1 MDRRPYR
8 RESEERRRE
17 DLIGA
22 ALGLVAEGGAQAAT
36 VRAIAQKAGVTPG
49 LIRHYFASKD
59 ELTRAA
65 FARLM
70 AEMTEQSAAVLQ
82 DAPEDPALRLGLF
95 IAAAV
100 SPPVADP
107 EAVALWAGFV
117 HGVRRDTAMREV
129 HGLSYLAFR
138 DLLQSL
144 ITALPQASAPSD
156 TFCDARAKAIA
167 CNALIDGLWMESG
180 LLPEAFAPEEIV
192 TIALRAAGAI
202 LGCELLSPYQTYR
215 NTK

>member
-22 ALGLVAEGGAQAAT
+22 ALDLVAEGGAQAAT

-65 FARLM
+65 YGHLM
-70 AEMTEQSAAVLQ
+70 AAMTEQSAVVLQ
-82 DAPEDPALRLGLF
+82 DAPEDPALRLALF

-117 HGVRRDTAMREV
+117 HGVRRDAAMREV
-129 HGLSYLAFR
+129 HALTYLAFR
-138 DLLQSL
+138 DLLQEL
-144 ITALPQASAPSD
+144 IAALPQPQPP
-156 TFCDARAKAIA
+156 CDARAKAIA

-192 TIALRAAGAI
+192 SIALHAAGAI
-202 LGCELLSPYQTYR
+202 LGCDLMTPYQTYR
-215 NTK
+215 NSK

>member
-8 RESEERRRE
+8 RETEERRRE

-22 ALGLVAEGGAQAAT
+22 ALDLVAEGGAQAAT
-36 VRAIAQKAGVTPG
+36 VRAIAHKAGVTPG

-59 ELTRAA
+59 ELTRTAYA
-65 FARLM
+65 HLM
-70 AEMTEQSAAVLQ
+70 AEMTAQSAVVLQ
-82 DAPEDPALRLGLF
+82 DAPEDPALRIALF

-107 EAVALWAGFV
+107 EAVALWSGFV
-117 HGVRRDTAMREV
+117 HVVRRDAEMREV
-129 HGLSYLAFR
+129 HSLTYLAFR
-138 DLLQSL
+138 DLLQEL
-144 ITALPQASAPSD
+144 IMALPQAAD
-156 TFCDARAKAIA
+156 GADARAKAIA

-192 TIALRAAGAI
+192 TIALHAAGAI
-202 LGCELLSPYQTYR
+202 LGCALMPPYQTYR
-215 NTK
+215 NRT